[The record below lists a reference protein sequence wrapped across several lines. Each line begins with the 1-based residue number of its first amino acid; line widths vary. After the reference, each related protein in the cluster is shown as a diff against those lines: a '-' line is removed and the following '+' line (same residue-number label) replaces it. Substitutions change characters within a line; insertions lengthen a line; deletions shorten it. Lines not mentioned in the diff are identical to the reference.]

1 MLEGV
6 SLIAELENAGIKF
19 DFSGSNTV
27 KVRCCFHDDTSPSA
41 VFSIS
46 TCRFKCYACDT
57 QGDVADFLAKYL
69 GRDRSDIILLLTE
82 RYGLTK
88 SLRPIS
94 QDRVEEAHQ
103 AIWTS
108 DATHLREELYK
119 RCVTDDLIRRYRLGF
134 NRADGRI
141 QIPILD
147 PSGKAYINIR
157 GYLPGAPGS
166 EKMRNLRGRS
176 KLAIYPQD
184 QLVYETMV
192 FTGGEMKAVAA
203 SAVLNKHD
211 IGAITITGGEGEW
224 DPSLNVHVT
233 GKDLIVI
240 MDIDEKG
247 VKAAKKIA
255 RALTPV
261 AKSVK
266 ILSLPLNKHHYPKG
280 DINDFLASG
289 GDLYACVQKAEAYD
303 PRILKIDWDSGDYI
317 DRTISGAIR
326 SENVGS
332 RSRVSCIVNGVA
344 EQRFSVP
351 RAVQVC
357 CARDSKLC
365 GSCPVAIL
373 DRDLFPVSAES
384 PNVIA
389 MIEASDDTLRRVL
402 DRELQIPTKCDVHDY
417 SVTDRMGAEVV
428 VIAPPLELKAS
439 SDDSR
444 EAQKA
449 IVLGDG
455 VSANEEYYLSGR
467 AQPDPKS
474 QEVVFLVSGVEKKT
488 SSLSNYVFGHDDVC
502 SVFQPPSWDID
513 ALTMHLSDIYDGLAS
528 ITGIQMRADLHL
540 AVDLAYHS
548 PLYIKPAHTVEKGW
562 VEVLII
568 GDSSQGKTQATLS
581 LQKHYGLGHK
591 VDSKNASVP
600 GLIGGLQ
607 KLGGMWMITWGA
619 LPTHDQRLVILEEL
633 KGAKTEVI
641 AALTD
646 VRSSGLASLEKI
658 RSGRRKA
665 RTRLV
670 ALSNP
675 RSTRPMNSYGHG
687 VEAILELIGAPEDVR
702 RFDLCI
708 CVAKDDLETDVIHT
722 LHAIRRNNPYT
733 SEACHHTIM
742 WAWSR
747 TPEQVVYP
755 EASWARILDAS
766 KRLCKTY
773 TEQIPIVD
781 AGSMRY
787 KVARLAASLA
797 ARTFSTDDGVNLLVR
812 ECHVEYI
819 ERFLTRTYNAPNMR
833 YDTYSQRQARL
844 LNVVDEGSLIAE
856 IKSVPYAKGLVEY
869 LHGASW
875 IAVEELAAHAGLT
888 TSDAEVFM
896 GALAR
901 NYAVSQKGRSYVAS
915 SGFRKLLDRLIM
927 EKFDA
932 RF

>member
-6 SLIAELENAGIKF
+6 SLIAELENAGVKF
-19 DFSGSNTV
+19 DFSGTNSLKV
-27 KVRCCFHDDTSPSA
+27 KCCFHEDTSPSA
-41 VFSIS
+41 VFSMS
-46 TCRFKCYACDT
+46 TLRFKCYACDA
-57 QGDVADFLAKYL
+57 QGDIVDFLARYL
-69 GRDRSDIILLLTE
+69 GRGRNDILLLLSE

-88 SLRPIS
+88 SLRPIHA
-94 QDRVEEAHQ
+94 DRIEEAHA
-103 AIWTS
+103 AIWS
-108 DATHLREELYK
+108 DEATHLRNELHK
-119 RCVTDDLIRRYRLGF
+119 RCVDDELIRRYRLGF
-134 NRADGRI
+134 SKTDGRI

-147 PSGKAYINIR
+147 PSGSAYINIR

-184 QLVYETMV
+184 QLVYDTMV

-203 SAVLNKHD
+203 AGVLNRHD
-211 IGAITITGGEGEW
+211 IGAVAITGGEGEW
-224 DPSLNVHVT
+224 DTELNVHIA
-233 GKDLIVI
+233 GKNIIVI
-240 MDIDEKG
+240 MDIDDKG

-255 RALTPV
+255 RAFTPI

-266 ILSLPLNKHHYPKG
+266 IVQLPLNRHAHPKG
-280 DINDFLASG
+280 DVNDYLALG
-289 GDLYACVQKAEAYD
+289 GDLYACVQAAEEYD
-303 PRILKIDWDSGDYI
+303 PRILRVDWDSGEYI
-317 DRTISGAIR
+317 DRTISAAIKAD
-326 SENVGS
+326 NVGS
-332 RSRVSCIVNGVA
+332 RSRISCLVNGVA
-344 EQRFSVP
+344 EQRFSIP
-351 RAVQVC
+351 KAVQVC
-357 CARDSKLC
+357 CARDSKMC
-365 GSCPVAIL
+365 GGCPVAIL
-373 DRDLFPVSAES
+373 DRDLFAIPSES

-389 MIEASDDTLRRVL
+389 MLDASDDILRRVI
-402 DRELQIPTKCDVHDY
+402 DKELQIPSKCDVHEY
-417 SVTDRMGAEVV
+417 TVTERSGAEVV

-439 SDDSR
+439 STDDR
-444 EAQKA
+444 ESQKA

-455 VSANEEYYLSGR
+455 VLPNEEYYLSGR
-467 AQPDPKS
+467 AQPDPKT

-488 SSLSNYVFGHDDVC
+488 SSLSGYVFAHDDVC
-502 SVFQPPSWDID
+502 SIFQPPDWSID
-513 ALTMHLSDIYDGLAS
+513 ALELHISDIYDGLSS
-528 ITGIQMRADLHL
+528 ITGIRMRNDLHL
-540 AVDLAYHS
+540 AIDLAYHS
-548 PLYIKPAHTVEKGW
+548 PLYIKPAYTTEKGW
-562 VEVLII
+562 VEVLVI

-581 LQKHYGLGHK
+581 LQRHYGLGHK

-702 RFDLCI
+702 RFDFCI
-708 CVAKDDLETDVIHT
+708 CVAKDDLQTDVIHT

-733 SEACHHTIM
+733 SEACHHNIM
-742 WAWSR
+742 WAWTRS
-747 TPEQVVYP
+747 PEQVVFP
-755 EASWARILDAS
+755 EATWAAILEAS
-766 KRLCKTY
+766 KRLCKIY

-797 ARTFSTDDGVNLLVR
+797 ARTYSTDDNVNLLVR
-812 ECHVEYI
+812 ECHVEFI
-819 ERFLTRTYNAPNMR
+819 ERFLMRTYNAPNMR
-833 YDTYSQRQARL
+833 YDTYSQRQNRL
-844 LNVVDEGSLIAE
+844 LNVVDEDSLISE
-856 IKSVPYAKGLVEY
+856 IRSTPYARGLVEY

-888 TSDAEVFM
+888 IGDAEVFM

-915 SGFRKLLDRLIM
+915 SGFRKLLDRLVT
-927 EKFDA
+927 EKFDD